1 MKLCLCFHCLC
12 ESYDDITGDSGELY
26 VSLDDMRGM
35 IEQFLDRGYRFTDL
49 EDPAD
54 KTVTITFD
62 DGYANNQL
70 FSGLAQEYNIPY
82 IVFVSA
88 YYTQTGEGFPWM
100 KTASQCYDDMYRFD
114 YYSHHSDRGEGA
126 VVTPDTSPARPI
138 TYEELATMNSSDLM
152 EIGCHGYYHQPLSKE
167 YEEYTEP
174 ERSQSMAVFGDH
186 LGVKPRYYALA
197 NGMYTGRVVR
207 ELLQNF
213 SKVLTIDGTAYRPK
227 DKVVHRLSLT
237 SPNASAP
244 LMDQVDKS
252 MRFLRQVKRAF
263 RTRRRLI

>member
-12 ESYDDITGDSGELY
+12 ESYDDISSDSGELF
-26 VSLDDMRGM
+26 VSLEDLRGL
-35 IEQFLDRGYRFTDL
+35 IEQFLARGYTFSDL
-49 EDPAD
+49 EDQAD
-54 KTVTITFD
+54 NTVSITFD

-70 FSGLAQEYNIPY
+70 FTKLAEEYKIPFV
-82 IVFVSA
+82 VFVSA

-100 KTASQCYDDMYRFD
+100 KTEGQSYDEMYRFN
-114 YYSHHSDRGEGA
+114 YYSHHSARGQSA
-126 VVTPDTSPARPI
+126 AITPDTSQERPM
-138 TYEELATMNSSDLM
+138 TYDELAAMNSSNLM